1 MALAQLSIDLIAKT
15 ATFEKDLKRAADL
28 GSQFAS
34 ATVAG
39 FTAIASGAASAV
51 VAFDQLVK
59 SAGNFQDL
67 AEQIGSSAEGLASL
81 AVSASV
87 GGTSMDEVAAF
98 ATKLTKN
105 LTGVDDESSKAG
117 AALKALGLDI
127 GELKDA
133 DPADQLERIAKALDG
148 FQDGTG
154 KTAVMEAL
162 AKGGAKLLPFLK
174 ELSAEGGRQVILT
187 QQMIEQ
193 ADAYSDAQ
201 ARSRAKL
208 GLYAQ
213 ALATEAIPALT
224 AFQNAL
230 TDTAKEMMG
239 VRDGATTLKAN
250 DGVREFAK
258 GAVGALGFVVD
269 AADGVYRVVSI
280 IGKSIGA
287 IGAAGVAVATGEFRM
302 AKSIMTELG
311 RDVDAT
317 LNRGLFSDKL
327 QKRLAEIGTQTAA
340 VTGKNGVLK
349 FDGASSG
356 KDGSKSGKEKID
368 ESATALAAY
377 VRQLE
382 SATEKTLE
390 LTEVEKARI
399 FLTTIGTTGEV
410 AQVRELVLGMA
421 ARIDQEKEYIEL
433 LKLKRSASA
442 AAGDAVNADN
452 AWFQAA
458 KDATPSAKL
467 EKQRADMQRLAAGF
481 TSGAFG
487 DPASIEAMNAYSEAA
502 STMLGNISDGVVKV
516 EGDFDKLGATFASS
530 LEDAIVKG
538 EGLRSVIQGLG
549 QDILRITV
557 RKTVTEPIGNAV
569 SGLFSGFSLS
579 KLFGFAEGG
588 VMTGAGPLPLRRY
601 ASGGVASSPQLAMY
615 GEGSVPEAFVPLPDG
630 RRIPVQMRGGG
641 RGPRSGGQHL
651 QRHRQ
656 RGLADRRGGR
666 HENRARPDH
675 WRAFARAAHGGG
687 LRMSAITWPTGL
699 VPSAASLRLSTVQ
712 RVHASPFGGSEQTV
726 DLLNDRWLLSL
737 TLSARAG
744 FDKGAQIE
752 AFIAALR
759 GQTNYVALW
768 HFARPSVRGTLAS
781 ATAASAAQG
790 ASAVVLTGSGTLKAG
805 DMLGISGLLLQVAAD
820 VTVGTSTS
828 VSIVNRLRSAVSGTV
843 TLTRPTANFRLTGSP
858 AVSYVPG
865 MSEPVSLDFAE
876 VVA

>member
-1 MALAQLSIDLIAKT
+1 
-15 ATFEKDLKRAADL
+15 
-28 GSQFAS
+28 
-34 ATVAG
+34 V
-39 FTAIASGAASAV
+39 GA
-51 VAFDQLVK
+51 
-59 SAGNFQDL
+59 
-67 AEQIGSSAEGLASL
+67 SAEGLASL
-81 AVSASV
+81 SVSASV
-87 GGTSMDEVAAF
+87 GGTSMDEVSGF
-98 ATKLTKN
+98 AIRLTKN

-117 AALKALGLDI
+117 AALKALGLNIDD
-127 GELKDA
+127 LKSA
-133 DPADQLERIAKALDG
+133 DPADQMERIAKALDK
-148 FQDGTG
+148 FDDGTG

-162 AKGGAKLLPFLK
+162 AKGGAKLMPFMK
-174 ELSAEGGRQVILT
+174 ELASEGGRQVILT
-187 QQMIEQ
+187 KEMIEQ
-193 ADAYSDAQ
+193 ADAYADSQ

-208 GLYAQ
+208 SLYAQ

-224 AFQNAL
+224 AFQDAL

-287 IGAAGVAVATGEFRM
+287 IGAAGAAVASGEFRM
-302 AKSIMTELG
+302 AKSIMAELG
-311 RDVDAT
+311 SDVDAT

-458 KDATPSAKL
+458 KDATPTAKL

-641 RGPRSGGQHL
+641 
-651 QRHRQ
+651 
-656 RGLADRRGGR
+656 GGR
-666 HENRARPDH
+666 AVVVNISNVIGNVASQTDVVAGMKTVRAQILGEL
-675 WRAFARAAHGGG
+675 ARGQ
-687 LRMSAITWPTGL
+687 RM
-699 VPSAASLRLSTVQ
+699 
-712 RVHASPFGGSEQTV
+712 GGSY
-726 DLLNDRWLLSL
+726 
-737 TLSARAG
+737 A
-744 FDKGAQIE
+744 
-752 AFIAALR
+752 
-759 GQTNYVALW
+759 
-768 HFARPSVRGTLAS
+768 
-781 ATAASAAQG
+781 
-790 ASAVVLTGSGTLKAG
+790 
-805 DMLGISGLLLQVAAD
+805 
-820 VTVGTSTS
+820 
-828 VSIVNRLRSAVSGTV
+828 
-843 TLTRPTANFRLTGSP
+843 
-858 AVSYVPG
+858 
-865 MSEPVSLDFAE
+865 
-876 VVA
+876 

>member
-1 MALAQLSIDLIAKT
+1 
-15 ATFEKDLKRAADL
+15 
-28 GSQFAS
+28 
-34 ATVAG
+34 
-39 FTAIASGAASAV
+39 
-51 VAFDQLVK
+51 
-59 SAGNFQDL
+59 
-67 AEQIGSSAEGLASL
+67 
-81 AVSASV
+81 
-87 GGTSMDEVAAF
+87 
-98 ATKLTKN
+98 
-105 LTGVDDESSKAG
+105 
-117 AALKALGLDI
+117 
-127 GELKDA
+127 
-133 DPADQLERIAKALDG
+133 
-148 FQDGTG
+148 
-154 KTAVMEAL
+154 MEAL
-162 AKGGAKLLPFLK
+162 AKGGAKLMPFMK
-174 ELSAEGGRQVILT
+174 ELSSEGGRQVILT

-224 AFQNAL
+224 AFQEAL

-287 IGAAGVAVATGEFRM
+287 IGAAGAAVASGEFRM
-302 AKSIMTELG
+302 AKSIMAELG
-311 RDVDAT
+311 SDVDAT
-317 LNRGLFSDKL
+317 LNRGWFSDKL
-327 QKRLAEIGTQTAA
+327 QKRLAEIGTQTQAP
-340 VTGKNGVLK
+340 TGDKNGELK

-458 KDATPSAKL
+458 KDATPTAKL
-467 EKQRADMQRLAAGF
+467 EKQRTDMQRLAAGF

-641 RGPRSGGQHL
+641 
-651 QRHRQ
+651 
-656 RGLADRRGGR
+656 GGR
-666 HENRARPDH
+666 AVVINISNVIGNVASQTDVVPGMKAVRAQILGEL
-675 WRAFARAAHGGG
+675 ARGQRMGGS
-687 LRMSAITWPTGL
+687 LRMSSVTWPASSCAQRGIAAP
-699 VPSAASLRLSTVQ
+699 VRPCSACMRRRSAA
-712 RVHASPFGGSEQTV
+712 AEQTV

-737 TLSARAG
+737 TLSASAPALT
-744 FDKGAQIE
+744 GARKIE

-759 GQTNYVALW
+759 GQTNTVALW
-768 HFARPSVRGTLAS
+768 HFARPTVRGTLAS
-781 ATAASAAQG
+781 GHMRQRG
-790 ASAVVLTGSGTLKAG
+790 AGRRAVVLTGSGTLKAG
-805 DMLGISGLLLQVAAD
+805 DMLGISGLLLQVASD
-820 VTVGTSTS
+820 VTVGSGTS
-828 VSIVNRLRSAVSGTV
+828 VPIVNRLRTAVSGTV
-843 TLTRPTANFRLTGSP
+843 TLTKPTATFRLVGSP
-858 AVSYVPG
+858 AVQYVPG
-865 MSEPVSLDFAE
+865 MSDAVSLDFAE

>member
-174 ELSAEGGRQVILT
+174 ELAAEGGRQVILT
-187 QQMIEQ
+187 KEMIEQ
-193 ADAYSDAQ
+193 ADAYADSQ

-208 GLYAQ
+208 SLYAQ

-239 VRDGATTLKAN
+239 VRDGATSLKGN

-287 IGAAGVAVATGEFRM
+287 IGAAGAAVASGEFRM
-302 AKSIMTELG
+302 AKSIMAELG
-311 RDVDAT
+311 SDVDAT

-327 QKRLAEIGTQTAA
+327 QKRLAEIGTQTQAL
-340 VTGKNGVLK
+340 TGGKKGKLA
-349 FDGASSG
+349 FDGAAGGGSG
-356 KDGSKSGKEKID
+356 GSKTAATKID
-368 ESATALAAY
+368 ENAQALARY
-377 VRQLE
+377 VNQLE
-382 SATEKTLE
+382 SATEKTLD

-399 FLTTIGTTGEV
+399 FLTTIGTTGEI
-410 AQVRELVLGMA
+410 AQVQELVLGMA
-421 ARIDQEKEYIEL
+421 KRIDQEKELGEL
-433 LKLKRSASA
+433 LKLKRAA
-442 AAGDAVNADN
+442 ATAAGDAVNKENEFFAN
-452 AWFQAA
+452 AIAG
-458 KDATPSAKL
+458 TPTAKL
-467 EKQRADMQRLAAGF
+467 EKQRADMVKLAEGF
-481 TSGAFG
+481 QSGAFG
-487 DPASIEAMNAYSEAA
+487 NPDSTAAVQLYGEAA
-502 STMLGNISDGVVKV
+502 SAMLGNLGGDVKEV
-516 EGDFDKLGATFASS
+516 EGDFASLGATFSSS
-530 LEDAIVKG
+530 LEDAIVNG
-538 EGLRSVIQGLG
+538 NGLRSVIQGLG

-557 RKTVTEPIGNAV
+557 RKTITEPIGNALT
-569 SGLFSGFSLS
+569 GAFSGFSLS
-579 KLFGFAEGG
+579 KLFGFADGG
-588 VMTGAGPLPLRRY
+588 VMTGRGPLPLRAY

-615 GEGSVPEAFVPLPDG
+615 GEGSTPEAFVPLPDG
-630 RRIPVQMRGGG
+630 RSIPVTMKG
-641 RGPRSGGQHL
+641 
-651 QRHRQ
+651 
-656 RGLADRRGGR
+656 
-666 HENRARPDH
+666 
-675 WRAFARAAHGGG
+675 
-687 LRMSAITWPTGL
+687 
-699 VPSAASLRLSTVQ
+699 
-712 RVHASPFGGSEQTV
+712 
-726 DLLNDRWLLSL
+726 
-737 TLSARAG
+737 
-744 FDKGAQIE
+744 GAQAVNIVIHNTIGS
-752 AFIAALR
+752 IASQSDVVQGMKAVRAQIIGELSR
-759 GQTNYVALW
+759 GQ
-768 HFARPSVRGTLAS
+768 RMG
-781 ATAASAAQG
+781 G
-790 ASAVVLTGSGTLKAG
+790 A
-805 DMLGISGLLLQVAAD
+805 
-820 VTVGTSTS
+820 
-828 VSIVNRLRSAVSGTV
+828 
-843 TLTRPTANFRLTGSP
+843 
-858 AVSYVPG
+858 
-865 MSEPVSLDFAE
+865 
-876 VVA
+876 

>member
-28 GSQFAS
+28 GSTFATV
-34 ATVAG
+34 TVAG
-39 FTAIASGAASAV
+39 FTAIASGATAAAV
-51 VAFDQLVK
+51 GFDRLVK

-67 AEQIGSSAEGLASL
+67 AEQVGASAEGLASL
-81 AVSASV
+81 SVSASV
-87 GGTSMDEVAAF
+87 GGTSMDEVSGF
-98 ATKLTKN
+98 AIRLTKN

-174 ELSAEGGRQVILT
+174 ELSAEGGRQIILT

-579 KLFGFAEGG
+579 KLFGFADGG

-641 RGPRSGGQHL
+641 
-651 QRHRQ
+651 
-656 RGLADRRGGR
+656 GGR
-666 HENRARPDH
+666 AVVVNISNVI
-675 WRAFARAAHGGG
+675 GN
-687 LRMSAITWPTGL
+687 
-699 VPSAASLRLSTVQ
+699 VASQTDVVAGMKTV
-712 RVHASPFGGSEQTV
+712 R
-726 DLLNDRWLLSL
+726 
-737 TLSARAG
+737 
-744 FDKGAQIE
+744 AQIIGE
-752 AFIAALR
+752 LSR
-759 GQTNYVALW
+759 GQ
-768 HFARPSVRGTLAS
+768 RMG
-781 ATAASAAQG
+781 G
-790 ASAVVLTGSGTLKAG
+790 AYA
-805 DMLGISGLLLQVAAD
+805 
-820 VTVGTSTS
+820 
-828 VSIVNRLRSAVSGTV
+828 
-843 TLTRPTANFRLTGSP
+843 
-858 AVSYVPG
+858 
-865 MSEPVSLDFAE
+865 
-876 VVA
+876 

>member
-287 IGAAGVAVATGEFRM
+287 IGAAGAAVASGEFRM
-302 AKSIMTELG
+302 AKSIMAELG
-311 RDVDAT
+311 SDVDAT

-340 VTGKNGVLK
+340 VGGNKGVLK
-349 FDGASSG
+349 FDGASGKTSG
-356 KDGSKSGKEKID
+356 GKSGKETID

-382 SATEKTLE
+382 SASEKTLE

-399 FLTTIGTTGEV
+399 FLTKLGVTGEIE
-410 AQVRELVLGMA
+410 QVQSLVIGMA
-421 ARIDQEKEYIEL
+421 QRIDQEKEFIEL
-433 LKLKRSASA
+433 LKLKRIAASS
-442 AAGDAVNADN
+442 AGDAVNAEN

-458 KDATPSAKL
+458 KDATPSGKL
-467 EKQRADMQRLAAGF
+467 SKQRADMQRLAEGF

-641 RGPRSGGQHL
+641 
-651 QRHRQ
+651 
-656 RGLADRRGGR
+656 GGR
-666 HENRARPDH
+666 AVVVNISNVIGNVASQTDVVAGMKTVRAQILGEL
-675 WRAFARAAHGGG
+675 ARGQ
-687 LRMSAITWPTGL
+687 RM
-699 VPSAASLRLSTVQ
+699 
-712 RVHASPFGGSEQTV
+712 GGSY
-726 DLLNDRWLLSL
+726 
-737 TLSARAG
+737 A
-744 FDKGAQIE
+744 
-752 AFIAALR
+752 
-759 GQTNYVALW
+759 
-768 HFARPSVRGTLAS
+768 
-781 ATAASAAQG
+781 
-790 ASAVVLTGSGTLKAG
+790 
-805 DMLGISGLLLQVAAD
+805 
-820 VTVGTSTS
+820 
-828 VSIVNRLRSAVSGTV
+828 
-843 TLTRPTANFRLTGSP
+843 
-858 AVSYVPG
+858 
-865 MSEPVSLDFAE
+865 
-876 VVA
+876 

>member
-174 ELSAEGGRQVILT
+174 ELSSEGGRQIILT

-615 GEGSVPEAFVPLPDG
+615 GEGSVPEAFVPSAG
-630 RRIPVQMRGGG
+630 RPAHPGADARRG

-666 HENRARPDH
+666 HENRARPD
-675 WRAFARAAHGGG
+675 
-687 LRMSAITWPTGL
+687 
-699 VPSAASLRLSTVQ
+699 
-712 RVHASPFGGSEQTV
+712 
-726 DLLNDRWLLSL
+726 
-737 TLSARAG
+737 
-744 FDKGAQIE
+744 
-752 AFIAALR
+752 
-759 GQTNYVALW
+759 
-768 HFARPSVRGTLAS
+768 
-781 ATAASAAQG
+781 
-790 ASAVVLTGSGTLKAG
+790 
-805 DMLGISGLLLQVAAD
+805 
-820 VTVGTSTS
+820 
-828 VSIVNRLRSAVSGTV
+828 
-843 TLTRPTANFRLTGSP
+843 
-858 AVSYVPG
+858 PG
-865 MSEPVSLDFAE
+865 
-876 VVA
+876 

>member
-59 SAGNFQDL
+59 SAGSFQDL

-127 GELKDA
+127 GDLKDA
-133 DPADQLERIAKALDG
+133 DPADQLERIAKALDS
-148 FQDGTG
+148 FEDGTG
-154 KTAVMEAL
+154 KTAIMESL
-162 AKGGAKLLPFLK
+162 AKGGARLLPFLK
-174 ELSAEGGRQVILT
+174 ELSAEGGRQIILT

-193 ADAYSDAQ
+193 ADAYADAQ

-224 AFQNAL
+224 AFQEAL
-230 TDTAKEMMG
+230 TDTAKDMLG
-239 VRDGATTLKAN
+239 LSNGATTLKAN
-250 DGVREFAK
+250 EGVREFAK
-258 GAVGALGFVVD
+258 GAVSALGFVVD
-269 AADGVYRVVSI
+269 AADGVYRSISI

-287 IGAAGVAVATGEFRM
+287 IGAAGVAVATGEFRV

-340 VTGKNGVLK
+340 VTGKKGVLK

-356 KDGSKSGKEKID
+356 SGGKSGKEKID

-399 FLTTIGTTGEV
+399 FLTTLGTTGEV

-421 ARIDQEKEYIEL
+421 QRIDQEKELIEL
-433 LKLKRSASA
+433 LKLKRGASA

-458 KDATPSAKL
+458 KDATPTAKL

-481 TSGAFG
+481 TGDAFG

-641 RGPRSGGQHL
+641 
-651 QRHRQ
+651 
-656 RGLADRRGGR
+656 GGR
-666 HENRARPDH
+666 AVVVNISNVI
-675 WRAFARAAHGGG
+675 GN
-687 LRMSAITWPTGL
+687 
-699 VPSAASLRLSTVQ
+699 VASQTDVVAGMKTV
-712 RVHASPFGGSEQTV
+712 R
-726 DLLNDRWLLSL
+726 
-737 TLSARAG
+737 
-744 FDKGAQIE
+744 AQIIGE
-752 AFIAALR
+752 LSR
-759 GQTNYVALW
+759 GQ
-768 HFARPSVRGTLAS
+768 RMG
-781 ATAASAAQG
+781 G
-790 ASAVVLTGSGTLKAG
+790 AYA
-805 DMLGISGLLLQVAAD
+805 
-820 VTVGTSTS
+820 
-828 VSIVNRLRSAVSGTV
+828 
-843 TLTRPTANFRLTGSP
+843 
-858 AVSYVPG
+858 
-865 MSEPVSLDFAE
+865 
-876 VVA
+876 

>member
-174 ELSAEGGRQVILT
+174 ELSSEGGRQIILT

-641 RGPRSGGQHL
+641 
-651 QRHRQ
+651 
-656 RGLADRRGGR
+656 GGR
-666 HENRARPDH
+666 AVVVNISNVIGNVASQTDVVAGMKTVRAQILGELAP
-675 WRAFARAAHGGG
+675 WPAHGRE
-687 LRMSAITWPTGL
+687 LRMSSVTWPASL

-712 RVHASPFGGSEQTV
+712 RVHASPFGGSEQVV

-752 AFIAALR
+752 AFIAAMR
-759 GQTNYVALW
+759 GQTNYRGAVA
-768 HFARPSVRGTLAS
+768 FRPAIRARHPGLGHGRQRGAGRQRRG
-781 ATAASAAQG
+781 AHGKRHAQGRRHAGHQRPAASGGRRRDRGHQHQREHRQPPAQR
-790 ASAVVLTGSGTLKAG
+790 
-805 DMLGISGLLLQVAAD
+805 
-820 VTVGTSTS
+820 
-828 VSIVNRLRSAVSGTV
+828 RLRHRHAHQAHGQF
-843 TLTRPTANFRLTGSP
+843 PPDRLARCVLRARHERACIP
-858 AVSYVPG
+858 
-865 MSEPVSLDFAE
+865 
-876 VVA
+876 